1 MGSLKV
7 FDKLM
12 TSITHLVV
20 VFILALVSCSSEAS
34 KNKSYKI
41 LAFGDSLTAGYRLAA
56 KDSYPAQLEQIL
68 LSEGYKVSI
77 TNAGVSGDTSEQG
90 LRRVEWALKQDKYDI
105 VLLALG
111 ANDGLRQLP
120 VNKMEDNLNQIVD
133 KFQESGSKVLLLGM
147 KLPPNLY
154 RNYRIGFEE
163 AFSKVATQQKI
174 PFMDFLLEGVAANS
188 SLNLEDQ
195 IHPNAEG
202 YKVVASNVKNFL
214 IKHLD

>member
-1 MGSLKV
+1 MGKLKI
-7 FDKLM
+7 FDKLE
-12 TSITHLVV
+12 TSITHIVLAC
-20 VFILALVSCSSEAS
+20 ILALVSCSSEAS
-34 KNKSYKI
+34 KNKSYKV
-41 LAFGDSLTAGYRLAA
+41 LAFGDSLTAGYRLPA
-56 KDSYPAQLEQIL
+56 KDSYPAQLEQL
-68 LSEGYKVSI
+68 LTSNGYKISI

-90 LRRVEWALKQDKYDI
+90 LRRVDWALKQDKYDI

-120 VNKMEDNLNQIVD
+120 VDKMEENLNKMIE
-133 KFQESGSKVLLLGM
+133 KFTSSGAKVLLLGM

-154 RNYRIGFEE
+154 RNYRVGFEE
-163 AFSKVATQQKI
+163 AFKRVAQKQKV

-202 YKVVASNVKNFL
+202 YKIVATNVKEFL
-214 IKHLD
+214 VKNLD